1 MVVVYKTANMKTLF
15 RTFGSILPTGLSSVD
30 EYAKVCEHASGV
42 TGRAKSI
49 WPLTAK
55 NVNNRAMKE
64 FLLLLVLS
72 LATLNTAYIITVDS
86 HAEEC
91 FFDSAQAGAKLGKFR
106 WRIFRNKISLM
117 TC

>member
-1 MVVVYKTANMKTLF
+1 MK
-15 RTFGSILPTGLSSVD
+15 RIFGRNKSFEIAVD
-30 EYAKVCEHASGV
+30 EYAEVCKHAMGV
-42 TGRAKSI
+42 TGEAMSF
-49 WPLTAK
+49 WSLTAK

-91 FFDSAQAGAKLGKFR
+91 FFDSAQAGSKLGEFR
-106 WRIFRNKISLM
+106 WRVHRNKISLV